1 MSRSDARA
9 RDGDAPI
16 PDRSRW
22 LRAHRRERSRWARTA
37 ACAIACAVVGALPS
51 RALEGA
57 HCVTNHGELAPCMTG
72 GGSACC
78 DAVSAWEANGCFCD
92 GVVTSLDA
100 TQTAGAVSFANACSI
115 VRTTDASDALCA
127 RATANQQQGGSSPPS
142 GASPP
147 SGDASSTDGPDAP
160 TNVYALRTGA
170 NEVVVGWTASAS
182 SDVVAYA
189 IDACDASD
197 LATCASPTRT
207 NVLSGT
213 SYVFTGVM
221 NPSTMV
227 YRVKAAT
234 STMASDSS
242 SPTTVPILDARD
254 ALLVSAS
261 SSASSASTCG
271 AWATPCDSV
280 SSALAATSTSATRT
294 VLLLPGTHTTSCGS
308 TLGSSG
314 AVSIASATG
323 AASTVLDCGET
334 SRGFEITG
342 SDDVTISGI
351 TIKRG
356 LAFTG
361 GGIKMTNAGSVTI
374 DGVDVV
380 ECKSQTMGG
389 GVHSINSSP
398 VIRDSRFISNSGGN
412 DRSGN
417 NNRGGGAYLQT
428 SSHAT
433 LRNVSFI
440 GNTLDDSG
448 KGAGLNVDENSNVT
462 AVGLTLKDNRAFFA
476 AGLFVGHGC
485 HGTFSNVVASGNEAS
500 YGAAIG
506 VFVGGKPTFDTGLVS
521 DNRALLWGAGVI
533 VYTNAHADFNG
544 FSFEENQAEIGV
556 DRKSVV

>member
-1 MSRSDARA
+1 MRA
-9 RDGDAPI
+9 RG
-16 PDRSRW
+16 
-22 LRAHRRERSRWARTA
+22 
-37 ACAIACAVVGALPS
+37 
-51 RALEGA
+51 
-57 HCVTNHGELAPCMTG
+57 GE
-72 GGSACC
+72 S
-78 DAVSAWEANGCFCD
+78 
-92 GVVTSLDA
+92 
-100 TQTAGAVSFANACSI
+100 
-115 VRTTDASDALCA
+115 TT
-127 RATANQQQGGSSPPS
+127 GGSSPPRRLVAVERG
-142 GASPP
+142 GAN
-147 SGDASSTDGPDAP
+147 STSGPDAP
-160 TNVYALRTGA
+160 TNVYAIRTGA

-189 IDACDASD
+189 IDGCDASN

-213 SYVFTGVM
+213 SHVFTGVT

-234 STMASDSS
+234 LTTASNSS
-242 SPTTVPILDARD
+242 SPTTVPMLDARD
-254 ALLVSAS
+254 ALLVSAA
-261 SSASSASTCG
+261 SSASSAT
-271 AWATPCDSV
+271 
-280 SSALAATSTSATRT
+280 TRRAGDAVRLGVVRARRDVDLGNANRLT
-294 VLLLPGTHTTSCGS
+294 LPGTHTTSCGS

-314 AVSIASATG
+314 AVSIASVTG

-342 SDDVTISGI
+342 SDDVSISGV

-356 LAFTG
+356 LASTG

-374 DGVDVV
+374 QGVDVV
-380 ECKSQTMGG
+380 QCKSQTMGG

-462 AVGLTLKDNRAFFA
+462 AVRIDAQG
-476 AGLFVGHGC
+476 
-485 HGTFSNVVASGNEAS
+485 
-500 YGAAIG
+500 
-506 VFVGGKPTFDTGLVS
+506 
-521 DNRALLWGAGVI
+521 
-533 VYTNAHADFNG
+533 
-544 FSFEENQAEIGV
+544 
-556 DRKSVV
+556 